1 MTLALCVRGRIA
13 AAAFAGLATA
23 IVFAGP
29 NRYGHSDR
37 VERHMLPA
45 VSTGPLDPAWSPDGK
60 WIAFSM
66 RGDIWKVPA
75 DGGEAVALTRG
86 PAYHFE
92 PAWSPD
98 GSRLALSMDID
109 GNLDVGVVSAAGGD
123 VERLTTDRRVDVEPA
138 WSKDG
143 AALYFVTAR
152 GGNFDIYRYRF
163 ADKSETPFIAGP
175 RDQIQP
181 AESPDG
187 TRLAY
192 VSPQAGRLGTG
203 GLWIKP
209 VDGGEATLAHYEET
223 EYRARPAW
231 TPDGQSLL
239 FSSDEPGSNDIAIVP
254 AAGGNPVYVSADP
267 MNEFAPT
274 VSPDGARFAFV
285 SNRTGPTTLYV
296 APMGGGPMS
305 SWSEVAITPRKPAA
319 TSRAG
324 CEAEFSDRTAGRRP
338 RASIRSRPT
347 NAPTRPTGAFTAS
360 SRRPR
365 PTTSTP
371 RDRSSSRCRLAAF
384 AVEAMKGFEYRPA
397 STTVQVPAG
406 GAVDVTLRL
415 SRLVD
420 APARGWYS
428 GDTHIHDLHQGRFG
442 LSHEQFFNQLTA
454 EDLRVTN
461 ALVHMDGTRLMGRWS
476 DLTGKPHPLSTADH
490 ILQYGEE
497 FRGSLGHIAMIGIS
511 RYVLPFTAGN
521 PGTAYAQPEL
531 DFRYLDGAR
540 QQGGIAGYVHPYN
553 IPVRQPSGGAG
564 ILIPVD
570 IALGKGDFYDIG
582 ALVSDEIGSAEM
594 YYRFLNCGFRIA
606 ATSGTDNFSD
616 VWRDPPPGADRAYV
630 QIRGPLSLRS
640 WIEGVKAQRTFGTTG
655 PLLFLEVE
663 GKGPGEEIALAGADR
678 PELKVKVEAV
688 SIAPLEKLEVIVNG
702 RVAATAVPTTSQTI
716 AFAGSVPVPQGGWVA
731 ARVVALVSLRHRQ
744 LCLCADEPGV
754 RGAGRQTVHLSGGC
768 DLSCA
773 TWWMRSGRA
782 SMFSRRAGGRQP
794 SARSSRLRSTRP
806 VPCTCRL
813 PAAIRRGTSSTV
825 RKGCVT
831 CTCRRLR
838 APPLGKP
845 RCSSSCGSFSMDPPV
860 RPQPR
865 SFETTPGAMKSS
877 TRCNNRSKGFARKG
891 NAHDD
896 SERGGASG
904 ARHWTF

>member
-1 MTLALCVRGRIA
+1 
-13 AAAFAGLATA
+13 
-23 IVFAGP
+23 
-29 NRYGHSDR
+29 
-37 VERHMLPA
+37 MLPA

-109 GNLDVGVVSAAGGD
+109 GNLDIGVVSAAGGD

-163 ADKSETPFIAGP
+163 ADKSETPFVAGP

-209 VDGGEATLAHYEET
+209 VGGGEATLVHYEET

-296 APMGGGPMS
+296 APIGGGPIS
-305 SWSEVAITPRKPAA
+305 SWSEVAIKSRKSAAPTGRVRGRVLGPDGRPTSARVYPLAADKRAYAPDGGFHRVIAA
-319 TSRAG
+319 TETHYFHTTGSFELEVPAG
-324 CEAEFSDRTAGRRP
+324 
-338 RASIRSRPT
+338 
-347 NAPTRPTGAFTAS
+347 
-360 SRRPR
+360 
-365 PTTSTP
+365 
-371 RDRSSSRCRLAAF
+371 AF

-406 GAVDVTLRL
+406 GAVEVTLRL

-531 DFRYLDGAR
+531 DFPYLDGAR

-553 IPVRQPSGGAG
+553 NPVRQPSGGAG

-606 ATSGTDNFSD
+606 ADIRDRQLFRRVARPAARRRPRLRADPRTSEPPLVDRWHQGAAHVRHDGTAALPRSGRQGPRRRDRACRRRSSRAEGQGRGRVDRSTRKARGHRQRTGGGDGSTDNLPD
-616 VWRDPPPGADRAYV
+616 DHVHRHRA
-630 QIRGPLSLRS
+630 R
-640 WIEGVKAQRTFGTTG
+640 
-655 PLLFLEVE
+655 
-663 GKGPGEEIALAGADR
+663 
-678 PELKVKVEAV
+678 
-688 SIAPLEKLEVIVNG
+688 APRWLG
-702 RVAATAVPTTSQTI
+702 RR
-716 AFAGSVPVPQGGWVA
+716 
-731 ARVVALVSLRHRQ
+731 ARRRALVSLRHRQ

-754 RGAGRQTVHLSGGC
+754 RGARRQTVHLSRGC
-768 DLSCA
+768 DLFARC
-773 TWWMRSGRA
+773 RGCDLGRDSQIHSADALADA
-782 SMFSRRAGGRQP
+782 SRAREVQGCDRPGPCRVRRDREALIAPTRACRGAP
-794 SARSSRLRSTRP
+794 FDRST
-806 VPCTCRL
+806 
-813 PAAIRRGTSSTV
+813 
-825 RKGCVT
+825 
-831 CTCRRLR
+831 
-838 APPLGKP
+838 
-845 RCSSSCGSFSMDPPV
+845 
-860 RPQPR
+860 
-865 SFETTPGAMKSS
+865 
-877 TRCNNRSKGFARKG
+877 
-891 NAHDD
+891 
-896 SERGGASG
+896 
-904 ARHWTF
+904 